1 MQSNIEEEKSM
12 AEVVTTATAGA
23 QVSGAQGATVTANG
37 TGQYENGTG
46 TNTNGQAAAQ
56 GQPAE
61 GQAQTYTAE
70 QMQAEAG
77 RRVQAALER
86 ARAGWQNELQSQLEN
101 ARSEAERLA
110 NLSAEQR
117 AAEEQRLAQ
126 ERFDADRAKFE
137 AERLEFEAG
146 KQLAGMNLP
155 PSFAH
160 FLAGKDAET
169 TKTNIDSFSREWA
182 DALQKAVDER
192 LKSEPPKSGGGDQV
206 PANAGFMDIIR
217 QNQR

>member
-1 MQSNIEEEKSM
+1 MQE
-12 AEVVTTATAGA
+12 
-23 QVSGAQGATVTANG
+23 
-37 TGQYENGTG
+37 
-46 TNTNGQAAAQ
+46 
-56 GQPAE
+56 
-61 GQAQTYTAE
+61 
-70 QMQAEAG
+70 
-77 RRVQAALER
+77 
-86 ARAGWQNELQSQLEN
+86 

-169 TKTNIDSFSREWA
+169 TKTNIDSFSKEWA